1 MFSPWHEE
9 DQLEVG
15 ALVLSD
21 AGQTYPA
28 PPKMETFITKT
39 ETLLKVEKEVKISGG
54 ICPGLSSESVVES
67 GRELRSLGSC
77 RWHQPGS
84 GARNK

>member
-15 ALVLSD
+15 ASVVFG

-28 PPKMETFITKT
+28 PPKLETFITKT
-39 ETLLKVEKEVKISGG
+39 ETLLKVEKEVKVSGG
-54 ICPGLSSESVVES
+54 TCPGLSSKSVVES

-77 RWHQPGS
+77 WLHQPDS

>member
-9 DQLEVG
+9 DQFEAG
-15 ALVLSD
+15 ASVVFG

-28 PPKMETFITKT
+28 PPKLTTSIIKV
-39 ETLLKVEKEVKISGG
+39 ETLLKVEKEVQISGG
-54 ICPGLSSESVVES
+54 TCPGLSSKTAAES

-77 RWHQPGS
+77 WLHQPGS